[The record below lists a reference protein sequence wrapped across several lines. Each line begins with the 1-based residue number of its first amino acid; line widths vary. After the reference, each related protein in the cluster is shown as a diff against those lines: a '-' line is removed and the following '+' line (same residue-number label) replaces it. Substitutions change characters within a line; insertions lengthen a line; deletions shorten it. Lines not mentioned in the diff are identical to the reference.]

1 VKEAGSEILAA
12 ISYIYIY
19 LYIYI
24 YIYILCVRD
33 GVGKHL
39 QETCE
44 SIYIGHDN
52 LHRL

>member
-12 ISYIYIY
+12 ISCI
-19 LYIYI
+19 
-24 YIYILCVRD
+24 IYILCVRD
-33 GVGKHL
+33 GVGIHL

>member
-12 ISYIYIY
+12 IS
-19 LYIYI
+19 

-52 LHRL
+52 LHRLQGTDQPY

>member
-12 ISYIYIY
+12 ISYI
-19 LYIYI
+19 L

>member
-1 VKEAGSEILAA
+1 MKEAGSEILAA
-12 ISYIYIY
+12 ISCI
-19 LYIYI
+19 I

-33 GVGKHL
+33 GVGIHL